1 MRATTEWLAGARGW
15 TAVAVL
21 AAALAGALA
30 AATLIP
36 GSPGGTATGSAS
48 LPPDRTASSPD
59 ARTGTRPTGG
69 EPAAVLENITPGG
82 QSRCHYYA
90 YTDGPIIPDRR
101 CAPGALTAIAVTDP
115 QATICQAGYL
125 RRVHEAVVAVT
136 ESEAGRLYVAYGA
149 TRALS
154 GYRVDH
160 LVAVADG
167 GSATSPAN
175 LWLEP
180 ASQAA
185 AKRRVE
191 AQLHKRICAGE
202 MTVAQAA
209 MVLEGNSEDKVAR

>member
-1 MRATTEWLAGARGW
+1 MRTTAEWLAGARGW
-15 TAVAVL
+15 VAVAVL
-21 AAALAGALA
+21 AATLAGALV

-36 GSPGGTATGSAS
+36 GSLGGTSTGSAS
-48 LPPDRTASSPD
+48 LLPDRTVSPGP
-59 ARTGTRPTGG
+59 RTGIRPPGR

-82 QSRCHYYA
+82 RSRCHYYA
-90 YTDGPIIPDRR
+90 YAHGPIVPDRR
-101 CAPGALTAIAVTDP
+101 CAPGAWNAAADADP

-125 RRVHEAVVAVT
+125 RRVHDAVVAVNKR
-136 ESEAGRLYVAYGA
+136 EAGRLYVAYGA
-149 TRALS
+149 TGALS

-175 LWLEP
+175 LWIEP
-180 ASQAA
+180 VSQAA

-191 AQLHKRICAGE
+191 AQLHKRICNGE

-209 MVLEGNSEDKVAR
+209 MVLEGNWEDGGAR